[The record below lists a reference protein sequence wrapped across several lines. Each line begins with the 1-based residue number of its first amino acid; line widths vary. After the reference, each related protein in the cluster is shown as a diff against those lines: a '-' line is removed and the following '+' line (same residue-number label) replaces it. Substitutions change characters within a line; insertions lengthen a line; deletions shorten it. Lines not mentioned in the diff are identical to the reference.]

1 MKRHTAKAAEISKG
15 TKAHNTAQLRKAE
28 STPFFFS
35 FVMLWQG
42 MMLLLQRIL
51 RADEASASM
60 AYCLVVSILLS
71 DEQQRQRSSLARQGQ
86 RSSVERAETAA

>member
-1 MKRHTAKAAEISKG
+1 MKRHAAKTAETAKDI
-15 TKAHNTAQLRKAE
+15 KAHNTAQLRKAE

-51 RADEASASM
+51 LADEASASL
-60 AYCLVVSILLS
+60 AYCLAVSNATVARLLPPHY
-71 DEQQRQRSSLARQGQ
+71 SSKVRPAPATKNHPP
-86 RSSVERAETAA
+86 V

>member
-1 MKRHTAKAAEISKG
+1 MKRHTAKAAEIAKG

-60 AYCLVVSILLS
+60 AYCLVVSNATVARLLPPHY
-71 DEQQRQRSSLARQGQ
+71 SSKVRPAP
-86 RSSVERAETAA
+86 ATKDPPA